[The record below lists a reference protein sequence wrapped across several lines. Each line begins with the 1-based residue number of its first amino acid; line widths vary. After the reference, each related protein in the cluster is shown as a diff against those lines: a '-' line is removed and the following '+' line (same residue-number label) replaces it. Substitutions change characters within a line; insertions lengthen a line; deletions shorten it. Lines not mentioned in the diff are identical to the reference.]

1 MLSISAKFSAQGFIS
16 TIFQAFLCAL
26 IIHNNAIAD
35 WNSGVTI
42 EDASTRL
49 AINIIDDGVHLSINI
64 TEDAI
69 TQLLNANKTKD
80 LNAESRKV
88 TLNKFAIQLLKIRAN
103 QQLTPTIKSN
113 NIELKKIAS
122 DSSYIEIF
130 FPFSETHPE
139 QLDIVPNFSSI
150 EKAGKKH
157 IITVSHQGLPVIDH
171 GVLTQPELLNL
182 DWEDPWYSHFLNPKL
197 KRDHNDPVMAFLYVE
212 PQQIKTEIVVR
223 VKEMANWTDLGL
235 RDKKMIYP
243 DEFAMVK
250 QKIGQYLLSQ
260 NRVTADTKELSPTL
274 KQVDYI
280 RMGAADIQA
289 YEPQQAQQH
298 EATLIGVSITYQS
311 KQLAQKIQWQW
322 KLFNKKIQRV
332 AIRAYDPAGLF
343 DSYVTPKYPIFE
355 WENML
360 ADIDLPAS
368 TKEALSVAVQVNK
381 LQKATDYFWLMGLI
395 GFLCLSIVGC
405 RFLNPSLRKYAYTFA
420 IFISLAIGYY
430 LLKIEK
436 LNIGTSTTKLD
447 EQLAKPLLKQ
457 LLWNIYQAFESSQ
470 EDSTYEKLEYS
481 VSGDLRET
489 LYLQNRQEFLAEN
502 GGQSKVNTIEIKKL
516 TALSSSFNNENL
528 FDCEWLVIGDVIH
541 WGHQHRRENFYR
553 AHIKLVPIDEL
564 WKISELKSLDQ
575 QRVGE

>member
-49 AINIIDDGVHLSINI
+49 TINIIDDGVQLSINI

-80 LNAESRKV
+80 LNAESRKA

-139 QLDIVPNFSSI
+139 QLDIVPNFSTI

-395 GFLCLSIVGC
+395 GFLCLSIGGC

-430 LLKIEK
+430 LLKTEK

-564 WKISELKSLDQ
+564 WKISGLKSLDQ